1 MGKRRIQLLPSRER
15 FKNITLL
22 GLPIVGGML
31 SQSVLNLV
39 DAAMVGSLGEAAL
52 AGVGLGGYANLVIIA
67 LVMGLGVG
75 VQATVARRRGEGRNE
90 QLAAPLNHGLFI
102 AALLSLPLMLLCWF
116 NAERI
121 IGLLSDDGDVIAIGS
136 DYFQWRTL
144 AVIAVGWNFAYR
156 GYWNGI
162 RQTGRYLQ
170 ILVAMHVFNVVISYG
185 LIFGHFGL
193 PEMGAA
199 GSGLG
204 TSIAMFLG
212 TGMYFLLT
220 WHTGRRHGFM
230 RSLPSLTDI
239 RFMLRLSVPNSLQ
252 QFFFATGV
260 TALFWIIGQIG
271 TAELAIAHVLVN
283 LALLL
288 ILPGVGLGMAA
299 TTLVSHSLG
308 EQQPQEAYR
317 WGWDVVRVA
326 VVTLFIMGL
335 PFWLVPELILQAFT
349 RDPELLTLG
358 TWPLRITG
366 LGMTLDAIALVL
378 TQALLGAGASRT
390 VMSVNLG
397 SQWLIFLPCA
407 YLAGPILG
415 GGLLAVW
422 LLQSL
427 YRVMTSVIFAIMWE
441 RKHWADIQI

>member
-1 MGKRRIQLLPSRER
+1 
-15 FKNITLL
+15 
-22 GLPIVGGML
+22 
-31 SQSVLNLV
+31 
-39 DAAMVGSLGEAAL
+39 
-52 AGVGLGGYANLVIIA
+52 
-67 LVMGLGVG
+67 
-75 VQATVARRRGEGRNE
+75 
-90 QLAAPLNHGLFI
+90 
-102 AALLSLPLMLLCWF
+102 
-116 NAERI
+116 
-121 IGLLSDDGDVIAIGS
+121 
-136 DYFQWRTL
+136 
-144 AVIAVGWNFAYR
+144 
-156 GYWNGI
+156 
-162 RQTGRYLQ
+162 
-170 ILVAMHVFNVVISYG
+170 
-185 LIFGHFGL
+185 
-193 PEMGAA
+193 
-199 GSGLG
+199 
-204 TSIAMFLG
+204 MFLG

-220 WHTGRRHGFM
+220 WRTGRNHGFL
-230 RSLPSLTDI
+230 RSLPRRAELL
-239 RFMLRLSVPNSLQ
+239 FMLRLSMPNSLQ

-308 EQQPQEAYR
+308 EQRPHEAYR

-326 VVTLFIMGL
+326 VVVLFVMGL
-335 PFWLVPELILQAFT
+335 PFWLVPELVLQLFT
-349 RDPELLTLG
+349 RDPELLALG

-390 VMSVNLG
+390 VMGVNLG

-427 YRVMTSVIFAIMWE
+427 YRTMTSVIFAIMWE
-441 RKHWADIQI
+441 RKHWADIRI